1 MPANLKTPWRLRF
14 LNLKLSRVLL
24 FFLCHSKINILL
36 IEAQREMTS
45 LYQSDYH
52 VTALD

>member
-24 FFLCHSKINILL
+24 FFLCHSKILL

>member
-24 FFLCHSKINILL
+24 FFLCHSNINILL